1 MVEWVLMIGNIILDN
16 VICVG
21 YDINKKVLFIVWV
34 VVLGEMIFGK
44 CGIYFEGVYIFF
56 VGKEYIIQNYEV
68 LVYLIN
74 VLGFLDW

>member
-1 MVEWVLMIGNIILDN
+1 MFNLFLRIYFILLKRIVMIYWVFIFGCNILDN

-56 VGKEYIIQNYEV
+56 VGKEYII
-68 LVYLIN
+68 
-74 VLGFLDW
+74 